1 MSIERVKAYKKRDY
15 RGLVGKVLVSVI
27 FIFFV
32 LSCHF
37 HIWSGAYQEGDL
49 ESAAVHS
56 QEILA
61 DSMYGSGGTEEL
73 KEFLSLAY
81 LAFILADVCLSWALY
96 ERRQIFCLWCN
107 RFRKILTLQSLEVR
121 LDH

>member
-81 LAFILADVCLSWALY
+81 LAFLLAACPGRYMKGD
-96 ERRQIFCLWCN
+96 
-107 RFRKILTLQSLEVR
+107 RFSVSGVTDFGRY
-121 LDH
+121 